1 MASSQFVSLQ
11 PLSSFSTE
19 PTQFQPSEKPMKK
32 VLVIA
37 YYFPPMGLSG
47 VQRTLKFV
55 KYLPEFGWKPIVL
68 TIAPTAYY
76 AYDETLLNE
85 LDTTQ
90 VEIYRTET
98 KDVTKT
104 AALLSHS
111 REFKLP
117 SALMRRVMNV
127 VSQTLFIP
135 DNKIGWKKFALKKAS
150 ELIEQQ
156 GDLDLIFSTAPPFT
170 SHLIALELRKQYQLP
185 TVVDF
190 RDPWVENPLHF
201 YLTPFHRRVHQ
212 RLEAQVVLGADK
224 IITVN
229 RTLKEHF
236 LRTYRKRL
244 THGDIAI
251 ITHGYDTKDFEHL
264 PKTRTNTG
272 KFRLLY
278 SGTFHS
284 SERSP
289 KPFLLGLKKAI
300 AKNPELKAKI
310 EARFV
315 GLFPME
321 HVKFARSL
329 GLDGIIQVVG
339 YKSHHEALT
348 EMLQADVLWTTQSP
362 VKHIETITQGK
373 LFEYV
378 ACGRTLFGIVPDG
391 ASKQFIL
398 EANGVVAH
406 PNQPDE
412 IANRMLELFEQWKSG
427 TLPVPSQEVVA
438 KYDRRNL
445 TAQLA
450 REFEQLLFV

>member
-11 PLSSFSTE
+11 SLSSFSAGRA
-19 PTQFQPSEKPMKK
+19 QSHASEKTVKK

-90 VEIYRTET
+90 IEIHRTET

-111 REFKLP
+111 REFKMP
-117 SALMRRVMNV
+117 SAWMRRVMNV
-127 VSQTLFIP
+127 VSQTFFIP
-135 DNKIGWKKFALKKAS
+135 DNKIGWKKFALKKACD
-150 ELIEQQ
+150 LIEQH
-156 GDLDLIFSTAPPFT
+156 GDIDLIFSTAPPFT
-170 SHLIALELRKQYQLP
+170 SHLIALELRKKYQLP

-190 RDPWVENPLHF
+190 RDPWVENPLHI
-201 YLTPFHRRVHQ
+201 YLTPFHRRAHQ
-212 RLEAQVVLGADK
+212 HLEEQVVLGVDK
-224 IITVN
+224 IVAVN
-229 RTLKEHF
+229 RTLKEQF
-236 LRTYRKRL
+236 LRVYRDRL
-244 THGDIAI
+244 THKDIAI
-251 ITHGYDTKDFEHL
+251 ITHGYDAKDFEHL
-264 PKTRTNTG
+264 PKPRMNTG

-289 KPFLLGLKKAI
+289 KPFFLGLKKAI
-300 AKNPELKAKI
+300 EKNPELADKV
-310 EARFV
+310 EARFI

-321 HVKFARSL
+321 YMKVAKSL
-329 GLDGIIQVVG
+329 RLDGLIQVAG
-339 YKSHHEALT
+339 YKSHHEALMET
-348 EMLQADVLWTTQSP
+348 VQADVLWTTQSA
-362 VKHIETITQGK
+362 VKRIETITQSK

-412 IANRMLELFEQWKSG
+412 IANRMLELFERWKSG

-445 TAQLA
+445 TAQLV

>member
-19 PTQFQPSEKPMKK
+19 RAQSHPSEKATKK

-76 AYDETLLNE
+76 AYDETLLSE
-85 LDTTQ
+85 LDTHQ
-90 VEIYRTET
+90 IEIHRTET

-104 AALLSHS
+104 AASLSHS

-127 VSQTLFIP
+127 VSQTFFIP

-156 GDLDLIFSTAPPFT
+156 GDIDLIFSTAPPFT
-170 SHLIALELRKQYQLP
+170 SHLIALELRKKYQLP

-190 RDPWVENPLHF
+190 RDPWVENPLHI
-201 YLTPFHRRVHQ
+201 YPTPFHRRAHQ
-212 RLEAQVVLGADK
+212 RLEEQVVLGVDK

-229 RTLKEHF
+229 RALKEQF
-236 LRTYRKRL
+236 LRVYRDRL
-244 THGDIAI
+244 THKDIAI

-264 PKTRTNTG
+264 PKTRMNTG

-300 AKNPELKAKI
+300 EKNPELVEKV
-310 EARFV
+310 EARFL
-315 GLFPME
+315 GLFPTEYMK
-321 HVKFARSL
+321 VAKSL
-329 GLDGIIQVVG
+329 GLDGLIQVEG
-339 YKSHHEALT
+339 YKPHHEALMET
-348 EMLQADVLWTTQSP
+348 VQADVLWTTQSP

-427 TLPVPSQEVVA
+427 TLPVPPEDVVA

-445 TAQLA
+445 TMQLV